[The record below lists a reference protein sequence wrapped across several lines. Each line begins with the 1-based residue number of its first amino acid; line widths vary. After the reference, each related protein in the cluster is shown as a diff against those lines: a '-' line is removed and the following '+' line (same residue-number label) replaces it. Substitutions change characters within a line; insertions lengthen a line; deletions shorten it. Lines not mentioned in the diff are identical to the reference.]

1 MQTANVNKRFTTF
14 PTIIKHEKHTIDNR
28 AKISGTSDE
37 FLWSQF
43 LGPLMNSFA
52 LSKKFK
58 DNGSTSHDKVHKNA
72 INQNEKP

>member
-1 MQTANVNKRFTTF
+1 MLINNLQPFQQ
-14 PTIIKHEKHTIDNR
+14 
-28 AKISGTSDE
+28 
-37 FLWSQF
+37 WSNMKNTPLITEQKF
-43 LGPLMNSFA
+43 LGPQMNSFGLNFWDLWWIPSL